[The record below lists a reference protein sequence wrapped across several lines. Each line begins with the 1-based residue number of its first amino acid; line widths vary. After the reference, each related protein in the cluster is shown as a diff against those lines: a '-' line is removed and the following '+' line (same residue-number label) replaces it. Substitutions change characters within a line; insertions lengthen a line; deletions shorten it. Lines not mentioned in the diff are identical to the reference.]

1 MADLI
6 YEHTNIFLHSLL
18 CGFCIWF
25 PYDVLLML
33 RRTVKH
39 NAVWMGVEDM
49 LFWTLSACSIFSM
62 LYTYNYGSLRGYV
75 FLGVLLGILLHGFC
89 VTKPLLSLYGLLLE
103 KIKIILQ
110 NSMKLVSKM
119 QKKD

>member
-6 YEHTNIFLHSLL
+6 YEHTNVFLHSLL

-25 PYDVLLML
+25 LYDVLLML
-33 RRTVKH
+33 RKTVKH
-39 NAVWMGVEDM
+39 NAIWMGMEDI
-49 LFWTLSACSIFSM
+49 LFWILSACSIFSM

-89 VTKPLLSLYGLLLE
+89 VTKPLLSLYVLLLE
-103 KIKIILQ
+103 KMKIILQ
-110 NSMKLVSKM
+110 NSMKLLSKM